1 MANLEPVREGRR
13 GHRRLAGARLGRRGR
28 LAAALIPVAL
38 VAAACTGTAGEAT
51 TTTSPPPPGAT
62 TTTTPAPHALRV
74 VATTT
79 ILGDLATGVVG
90 DRGSVEVLMPVGAD
104 PHDFSPS
111 SRQVARMQEADLVV
125 ANGLDLEESLIPV
138 LEAIEDAG
146 TRVLWMAP
154 LLDPIP
160 FTLGGSDHDDG
171 HDNDHGHEDD
181 DGHDNDHDHSDLDP
195 HVWMDPQRMATA
207 ARLLAD
213 ALAQVAPEVDWA
225 EAAEAYA
232 AEMMAVDAE
241 IMGLVADLPAG
252 HRLLVT
258 NHHSLGYFADR
269 YGFEV
274 VGTVIPGSTTL
285 GAPSSADL
293 SRLVDLIDDLG
304 IPAIFAE
311 TIDATSLAEALA
323 AEAQRPVAVV
333 VLTTDSLG
341 EPGTEAETLSGLLL
355 SNTRLI
361 VEALR

>member
-1 MANLEPVREGRR
+1 MANLEQGGEGGS
-13 GHRRLAGARLGRRGR
+13 GHRRLAGARRGRRSR
-28 LAAALIPVAL
+28 LAAALVSVAV
-38 VAAACTGTAGEAT
+38 VAAACTGTAGNGT
-51 TTTSPPPPGAT
+51 TTTSPPPPGET
-62 TTTTPAPHALRV
+62 TTTTPAPPALRV

-104 PHDFSPS
+104 PHDFGPS

-160 FTLGGSDHDDG
+160 FTLGGDDHDDG
-171 HDNDHGHEDD
+171 HDNDDDHG
-181 DGHDNDHDHSDLDP
+181 DLDP

-213 ALAQVAPEVDWA
+213 ALAEVAPDVDWA

-241 IMGLVADLPAG
+241 IMGLIADLPAG
-252 HRLLVT
+252 RRLLVT
-258 NHHSLGYFADR
+258 NHHSLGYFANR

-293 SRLVDLIDDLG
+293 ARLVDLIDDLG

-311 TIDATSLAEALA
+311 TIDATSLAEVLA

-341 EPGTEAETLSGLLL
+341 EPGTEAETLRGLLL

>member
-1 MANLEPVREGRR
+1 MTNLEQGREG
-13 GHRRLAGARLGRRGR
+13 GSEHGRLAGARRGRRGR
-28 LAAALIPVAL
+28 LAATLISVAL

-51 TTTSPPPPGAT
+51 TTTSFPP
-62 TTTTPAPHALRV
+62 ALRV

-111 SRQVARMQEADLVV
+111 SRQVARIQEADLVI

-160 FTLGGSDHDDG
+160 FTLRGDDHDDG
-171 HDNDHGHEDD
+171 HENDEGHDDDDDHG
-181 DGHDNDHDHSDLDP
+181 DLDP

-213 ALAQVAPEVDWA
+213 ALAEVAPDVDWA

-232 AEMMAVDAE
+232 AEMMTVDAE
-241 IMGLVADLPAG
+241 IRSLIADLPAAR
-252 HRLLVT
+252 RLLVT

-293 SRLVDLIDDLG
+293 ARLVDLIDDLG

-311 TIDATSLAEALA
+311 TIDATGLAKTLA

-341 EPGTEAETLSGLLL
+341 EPGTEAETLRGLLL
-355 SNTRLI
+355 SNTKLI